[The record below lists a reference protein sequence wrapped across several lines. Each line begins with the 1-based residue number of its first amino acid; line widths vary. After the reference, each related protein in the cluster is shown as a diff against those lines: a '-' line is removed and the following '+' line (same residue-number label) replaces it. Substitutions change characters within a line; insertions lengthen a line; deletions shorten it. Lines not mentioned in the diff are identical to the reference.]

1 MEKSSTYIS
10 TKARFIGILV
20 NLCRFVLAFTFI
32 FSGYV
37 KAIDPIGTQYK
48 LQDYLDAVG
57 MPGIM
62 PDWVTLITSVAMS
75 GLEFSLGIFMLFAI
89 RRRIC
94 SKIILVFMCV
104 MTAITIWLTIANPI
118 KDCGCFGDAI
128 KLTNIQSLT
137 KNIILLACAA
147 AVVWKPLSMVRFISK
162 STQWIV
168 INYTILFILLSS
180 GYSLYYLPQFDF
192 RPYHIGA
199 NIRDGMTIPKGAKQP
214 KFETSF
220 ILEKNGVK
228 KEFSLDNYPDSTW
241 KFIDSKTV
249 QISEGYIPPIHDF
262 SIEDKN
268 TGEDITKK
276 SSGL

>member
-1 MEKSSTYIS
+1 MERNSTYIS
-10 TKARFIGILV
+10 VKARFIEILI
-20 NLCRFVLAFTFI
+20 NICRLILAFTFI

-57 MPGIM
+57 MAGMI
-62 PDWVTLITSVAMS
+62 PDWMTLGTSVVMS
-75 GLEFSLGIFMLFAI
+75 TLEFSLGIFMLFAI

-118 KDCGCFGDAI
+118 KDCGCFGDAV
-128 KLTNIQSLT
+128 KLTNLQSLI
-137 KNIILLACAA
+137 KNIILIVCA
-147 AVVWKPLSMVRFISK
+147 AVVTWKPLAMLRFISK

-192 RPYHIGA
+192 RPYYIGA
-199 NIRDGMTIPKGAKQP
+199 SIR
-214 KFETSF
+214 
-220 ILEKNGVK
+220 
-228 KEFSLDNYPDSTW
+228 
-241 KFIDSKTV
+241 
-249 QISEGYIPPIHDF
+249 
-262 SIEDKN
+262 
-268 TGEDITKK
+268 
-276 SSGL
+276 